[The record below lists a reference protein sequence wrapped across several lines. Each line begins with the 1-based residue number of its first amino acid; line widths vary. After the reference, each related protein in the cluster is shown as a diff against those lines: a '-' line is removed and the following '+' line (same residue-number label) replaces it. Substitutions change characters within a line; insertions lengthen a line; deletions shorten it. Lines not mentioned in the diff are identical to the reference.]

1 LQQSAGWRNIF
12 LISKFSL
19 DKMARILDKTDKGRE
34 EIASRKHG
42 LASRLRTLLV
52 LIDGK
57 HTQEELLKQVGALG
71 LTEQSVSDL
80 IDGGFISFHENAS
93 PAAAAPAEVPAPAA
107 APKAAALV
115 PAPAPA
121 TAPATAAAPAASG
134 AIAPE
139 DILPP
144 GENQFHA
151 LYNFYTSTIKS
162 TIGLRGYGLQLKVE
176 RAASIDDFR
185 ELRQAYVEAVLK
197 SKGEEMAH
205 SLRDRLDQLLYL
217 GNPPANL
224 DPVI

>member
-1 LQQSAGWRNIF
+1 
-12 LISKFSL
+12 
-19 DKMARILDKTDKGRE
+19 MARILDKTDKGRE

-42 LASRLRTLLV
+42 LAPRLRTLLV

-57 HTQEELLKQVGALG
+57 HTQDELLKQVGTLG

-80 IDGGFISFHENAS
+80 IDGGFISFHES
-93 PAAAAPAEVPAPAA
+93 TPPAAQAAPAPAPTPAAAPAA
-107 APKAAALV
+107 APEVSKASTS
-115 PAPAPA
+115 APASA
-121 TAPATAAAPAASG
+121 TADASAAVNHA
-134 AIAPE
+134 

-217 GNPPANL
+217 GNVPADL
-224 DPVI
+224 DPIL